1 MTMNRIMGTA
11 GGSSVGFT
19 LKARIMGL
27 NARGLESPLALTNLR
42 EVKN

>member
-1 MTMNRIMGTA
+1 MKMNRKIQTA
-11 GGSSVGFT
+11 GGASSGFT

-27 NARGLESPLALTNLR
+27 NARGLDGPLALTNLR